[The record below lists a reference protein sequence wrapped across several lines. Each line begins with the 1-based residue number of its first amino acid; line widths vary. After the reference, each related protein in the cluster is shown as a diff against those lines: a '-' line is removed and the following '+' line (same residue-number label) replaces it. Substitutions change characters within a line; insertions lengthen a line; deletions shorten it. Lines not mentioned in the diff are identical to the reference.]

1 MACAFEVKKTTKTK
15 NEIPPNN
22 KKTHHEIYPQPPG
35 DSDHLET
42 ACSETRPTRQ
52 PIVAL
57 FLHRSRVCG
66 NRPRTALAIGKN
78 DECYTHTDRLIK
90 QWHPVRTSVRRGF
103 LPKGKKLP
111 RSLRYLG
118 LASLKTTNVT
128 HTQTDRQ
135 IDYLNNG
142 TLYAPRY

>member
-1 MACAFEVKKTTKTK
+1 MQQAVCIRRRKSKKKNTKK
-15 NEIPPNN
+15 SHPADNPPR
-22 KKTHHEIYPQPPG
+22 KPHQPG
-35 DSDHLET
+35 YRDHLET
-42 ACSETRPTRQ
+42 DRDETCPTRS
-52 PIVAL
+52 PTLAR
-57 FLHRSRVCG
+57 FHRSRVCG